1 MFLEVVHQELGVV
14 EKFLLV
20 RGWLCCVEA
29 IVLGGKKAWLR
40 ETLGVRVELGVGSL
54 DDKARRTAVEVIL
67 ATNEAIAGL
76 DSPVEVAH
84 LLAAEIDGQAC
95 AAA

>member
-1 MFLEVVHQELGVV
+1 MFLEIVHQELGVV

-20 RGWLCCVEA
+20 RGWLCRVEA
-29 IVLGGKKAWLR
+29 IALGGKKAR
-40 ETLGVRVELGVGSL
+40 RGERLGMGVELGVDGL
-54 DDKARRTAVEVIL
+54 DDKTRRSAVEVIL

-84 LLAAEIDGQAC
+84 LLAAKINRQAR